1 MMQPIKLIVSA
12 VGPYAERMPEI
23 DFEQFEEK
31 GLFLI
36 SGDTGAGK
44 TTLFDAICFALYG
57 ETSGTYRDTKNL
69 RSEYAKSG
77 TESYVDF
84 YFSHQGKN
92 YHVHRSPSYDRPKQ
106 RGEGFITEKEKA
118 VFYCEGEAPIE
129 GTSSVN
135 TAIIEL
141 LHIDARQFKQIAMI
155 AQGEFYDLLNA
166 KTEERTEILRKIFR
180 TEGYQKIEFRL
191 KDRMDVN
198 YGKKADIENSIV
210 QYFRDAEAEEESELF
225 EELLMLQKRAGGS
238 GSAWNS
244 EEFLDILDRILE
256 ADRTALKDKER
267 EMMKEEDL
275 LEKKKQ
281 ILATAET
288 NNEFLRRY
296 AEALKKRTKLEERRA
311 EIEEISA
318 GIERKKTATHKLKPI
333 YDSWKSKQT
342 ECSAAGQEINQNE
355 QALLR
360 AKEDVKKAKAVLE
373 KSLKEEH
380 RAEELK
386 KLADKIDEDKEKYE
400 QRDSLCSEV
409 DTLKKA
415 EALLEEEGKQL
426 EETEKKLRSKIIS
439 LEQEISER
447 KDQPEKLVEV
457 KSLGEKLQNLGAEID
472 KIIDERIPA
481 HREKKLVLKKKQEDF
496 QHRQDKYQEVLEK
509 RRGAEMILERC
520 RAGILAQG
528 LTEGEKCPVCG
539 SIHHPAPAVL
549 PEESVSEE
557 AFKELQEEEKKAEKA
572 KTEALVAAESENT
585 ALSGMEDQLRLDIL
599 KCLDNELPTVT
610 YTEGGS
616 LEELFQRIHDAQEE
630 IREQILKNTQEEK
643 AIEEECKKL
652 EDAQRKLTDARG
664 KETEEL
670 EKRTGDYSGR
680 SQENKTAL
688 AEKSALLGALSTLTY
703 DSWDTAF
710 AQCSQFRGEAVK
722 ITKSIESAKEEKAE
736 AEKTEAGLSAK
747 LATLKE
753 AYENQISDE
762 TRLRNEL
769 SKALETKGFSDM
781 DDFLAHVVTE
791 RSIAETEEKIQQY
804 HQDVNTNAAQVKQA
818 GEDAR
823 DKSEIDIELIQS
835 EIERQTEKVKELR
848 KQQNDINYRIQNN
861 KIRQQNILNLKPEL
875 EMYRKAHAVCQ
886 RLYHLVKGQTGKGKI
901 TLEQYIQAAGFD
913 TIILAANRRLYPM
926 SDGQFELFRQED
938 SLGKKSNTFLDL
950 EVLDNFTGK
959 RRPVGSLSG
968 GESFK
973 ASLSLAL
980 GLSDTVSSHFGG
992 IQMDALFVDEGFGT
1006 LDRKSME
1013 TAMDILMSLSGS
1025 GKLVGIISH
1034 REELMENIPQQII
1047 IKKSKNGSK
1056 IMIDK
1061 GL

>member
-1 MMQPIKLIVSA
+1 MKPIKLIVSA
-12 VGPYAERMPEI
+12 VGPYADQMPEI

-69 RSEYAKSG
+69 RSEYAKSD
-77 TESYVDF
+77 TESFVDF

-118 VFYCEGEAPIE
+118 VFYCEGEMPIE
-129 GTSSVN
+129 GISNVN
-135 TAIIEL
+135 TAVIEL

-191 KDRMDVN
+191 KDRMDAN
-198 YGKKADIENSIV
+198 YGRKTDTENSIV
-210 QYFRDAEAEEESELF
+210 QYFRDAEAEEESELY

-244 EEFLDILDRILE
+244 EEFLDILDRILKS
-256 ADRTALKDKER
+256 DKTAFKS
-267 EMMKEEDL
+267 KEEETKKEEEL
-275 LEKKKQ
+275 LEKKKN
-281 ILATAET
+281 ILATAKT
-288 NNEFLRRY
+288 NNEFIRRY
-296 AEALKKRTKLEERRA
+296 EEALKERKALEERRA
-311 EIEEISA
+311 EIEGVSKDV
-318 GIERKKTATHKLKPI
+318 ERKKTATREIKPI

-342 ECSAAGQEINQNE
+342 ECSATEREIQQSE
-355 QALLR
+355 QALMQ
-360 AKEDVKKAKAVLE
+360 AKEQVQKVKDILE
-373 KSLKEEH
+373 KSLKEEP

-386 KLADKIDEDKEKYE
+386 KQADKITEDKEKYE
-400 QRDSLCSEV
+400 QRDALSSEV
-409 DTLKKA
+409 NELKKT
-415 EALLEEEGKQL
+415 EELLKEEGRQL
-426 EETEKKLRSKIIS
+426 EETEKDLRGKILS

-447 KDQPEKLVEV
+447 KGKPEKLVEI
-457 KSLGEKLQNLGAEID
+457 KSEGERLKVLKLEID

-481 HREKKLVLKKKQEDF
+481 HKKKKDVLKKKQEEF
-496 QHRQDKYQEVLEK
+496 QHSQDRYQEIWEK
-509 RRGAEMILERC
+509 RRGAEVVLERC

-528 LTEGEKCPVCG
+528 LEEGKKCPVCG
-539 SIHHPAPAVL
+539 SVHHPEPAVL

-557 AFKELQEEEKKAEKA
+557 MFSELQEEEKRAEKV

-585 ALSGMEDQLRLDIL
+585 ALAGMEDQLMLDIL
-599 KCLDNELPTVT
+599 KSLDNELYAVT
-610 YTEGGS
+610 YTEGRS
-616 LEELFQRIHDAQEE
+616 LEELFLLIREAQERIGERILENTRAEKE
-630 IREQILKNTQEEK
+630 I
-643 AIEEECKKL
+643 AEECEKLEEAQKKL
-652 EDAQRKLTDARG
+652 AVARG

-670 EKRTGDYSGR
+670 QQRTKDYSGR
-680 SQENKTAL
+680 SQENKASL
-688 AEKSALLGALSTLTY
+688 AEKAALLKNVSTLPY
-703 DSWDTAF
+703 DSWDAAL
-710 AQCSQFRGEAVK
+710 AQHGNFSREADRIV
-722 ITKSIESAKEEKAE
+722 KSIESAKEEKAR
-736 AEKTEAGLSAK
+736 AEKEETGLSAK

-753 AYENQISDE
+753 AYENQLNDG
-762 TRLRNEL
+762 TRLRGEL
-769 SKALETKGFSDM
+769 SRTLEAKGFAGM
-781 DDFLAHVVTE
+781 DDFLSHVVTE
-791 RSIAETEEKIQQY
+791 KSIAENEEMVRQY
-804 HQDVNTNAAQVKQA
+804 HQAVNTNAAQVRQA
-818 GEDAR
+818 GKDAG
-823 DKSEIDIELIQS
+823 DKSEIDIEAIQS
-835 EIERQTEKVKELR
+835 EIEQQTEKVRELR

-861 KIRQQNILNLKPEL
+861 KVRKQNITGLKPEL
-875 EMYRKAHAVCQ
+875 EKYRKAHAVCQ
-886 RLYHLVKGQTGKGKI
+886 RLYHLVRGQTGKGKI

-980 GLSDTVSSHFGG
+980 GLSDTVSSHLGG

-1013 TAMDILMSLSGS
+1013 SAMDILMGLSGA

-1034 REELMENIPQQII
+1034 REELMENVPQQII

>member
-1 MMQPIKLIVSA
+1 MKPIKLIVSA
-12 VGPYAERMPEI
+12 VGPYADQMPEI

-57 ETSGTYRDTKNL
+57 QTSGTYRDTKNL
-69 RSEYAKSG
+69 RSEYAKG
-77 TESYVDF
+77 DTESFVDF

-118 VFYCEGEAPIE
+118 VFYCEGETPVE
-129 GTSSVN
+129 GISNVN
-135 TAIIEL
+135 TAVIEL

-191 KDRMDVN
+191 KDRVDAN
-198 YGKKADIENSIV
+198 YSKKTDIENSIL
-210 QYFRDAEAEEESELF
+210 QYFRDVEAEEESELY
-225 EELLMLQKRAGGS
+225 EELLMLQKHAGGS

-244 EEFLDILDRILE
+244 EEFLDILDRIL
-256 ADRTALKDKER
+256 KSDKAAFKS
-267 EMMKEEDL
+267 KEEETKKEEEL
-275 LEKKKQ
+275 LEKKKN
-281 ILATAET
+281 ILATAKT
-288 NNEFLRRY
+288 NNEFIHRY
-296 AEALKKRTKLEERRA
+296 AEALKVKKELEEQRA
-311 EIEEISA
+311 EIEESSKDV
-318 GIERKKTATHKLKPI
+318 ERKKTATREIKPI
-333 YDSWKSKQT
+333 YESWKSKQT
-342 ECSAAGQEINQNE
+342 ECSATEREIQQSE
-355 QALLR
+355 QALKQ
-360 AKEDVKKAKAVLE
+360 AKDQVQKVKTVLE
-373 KSLKEEH
+373 ESLNEEP
-380 RAEELK
+380 RSEELK
-386 KLADKIDEDKEKYE
+386 KQADKIAEDKEKYE
-400 QRDSLCSEV
+400 QRDALSTELNE
-409 DTLKKA
+409 LKRM
-415 EALLEEEGKQL
+415 EELLKEEGRQL
-426 EETEKKLRSKIIS
+426 EETEKDLRNKILS

-447 KDQPEKLVEV
+447 KGKPEKLMEI
-457 KSLGEKLQNLGAEID
+457 KNKGEKLQNLKLEID
-472 KIIDERIPA
+472 KIINERIPA
-481 HREKKLVLKKKQEDF
+481 HKKKKDVLKKKQEEF
-496 QHRQDKYQEVLEK
+496 QHSQDRYQEIQEK
-509 RRGAEMILERC
+509 RRGAETVLERC

-528 LTEGEKCPVCG
+528 LEEGKKCPVCG
-539 SIHHPAPAVL
+539 SVHHPEPAVL

-557 AFKELQEEEKKAEKA
+557 MFSELQEEEKRAENA
-572 KTEALVAAESENT
+572 KTEALVDAESENT
-585 ALSGMEDQLRLDIL
+585 ALAGMEDQLRLDIL
-599 KCLDNELPTVT
+599 KCLDNELSAVP
-610 YTEGGS
+610 YTEGRS
-616 LEELFQRIHDAQEE
+616 LEELFLLIRKAQEG
-630 IREQILKNTQEEK
+630 IRERILENTQAEK
-643 AIEEECKKL
+643 EIAEECKKL
-652 EDAQRKLTDARG
+652 DAAQKKLTDARG

-670 EKRTGDYSGR
+670 QQRTKEYSGR
-680 SQENKTAL
+680 SQENKASL
-688 AEKSALLGALSTLTY
+688 AEKTALLKNVSTLPY
-703 DSWDTAF
+703 DSWNA
-710 AQCSQFRGEAVK
+710 ALVQCNQFNREADRIV
-722 ITKSIESAKEEKAE
+722 KSIESAKEEKAR
-736 AEKTEAGLSAK
+736 AEKEETGLSAK

-753 AYENQISDE
+753 TYENQRNDG
-762 TRLRNEL
+762 TRLHGEL
-769 SKALETKGFSDM
+769 SRALEAKGFADM

-791 RSIAETEEKIQQY
+791 KFIAENEERIRQY
-804 HQDVNTNAAQVKQA
+804 HQEVNTNAAQVRQA
-818 GEDAR
+818 EKDAK
-823 DKSEIDIELIQS
+823 DKAEIDIAAIQA
-835 EIERQTEKVKELR
+835 EIEKQTEKVGELR
-848 KQQNDINYRIQNN
+848 KQQNDISYRIQNN
-861 KIRQQNILNLKPEL
+861 KVRKHNISGLKPEL
-875 EMYRKAHAVCQ
+875 EKYRKAHAVCQ
-886 RLYHLVKGQTGKGKI
+886 RLYHLVRGQTGKGKI

-913 TIILAANRRLYPM
+913 TIIQAANRRLYPM

-980 GLSDTVSSHFGG
+980 GLSDTVSSHLGG

-1013 TAMDILMSLSGS
+1013 SAMDILMGLSGA

-1034 REELMENIPQQII
+1034 REELMENVPQQIM

>member
-1 MMQPIKLIVSA
+1 MKPIKLIVSA

-57 ETSGTYRDTKNL
+57 ETSGTYRDAKNL
-69 RSEYAKSG
+69 RSEFAESS
-77 TESYVDF
+77 TESFVDF

-118 VFYCEGEAPIE
+118 VFYCEGETPIE
-129 GTSSVN
+129 GISNVN
-135 TAIIEL
+135 TAVIEL

-155 AQGEFYDLLNA
+155 AQGEFYNLLNA
-166 KTEERTEILRKIFR
+166 KTEERTEILRKIFK
-180 TEGYQKIEFRL
+180 TEGYQKIEFKL
-191 KDRMDVN
+191 KGRMDAN
-198 YGKKADIENSIV
+198 YGRKTDIENSIV
-210 QYFRDAEAEEESELF
+210 QYFRDAEAEEESELY
-225 EELLMLQKRAGGS
+225 EELLLLQKRAVGS

-244 EEFLDILDRILE
+244 EEFLDILDRILGS
-256 ADRTALKDKER
+256 DKAAFKS
-267 EMMKEEDL
+267 KEEETKREEEL
-275 LEKKKQ
+275 LEKKKN
-281 ILATAET
+281 ILATART

-296 AEALKKRTKLEERRA
+296 AKVLEERKALEECRA
-311 EIEEISA
+311 EIE
-318 GIERKKTATHKLKPI
+318 GIFSELERKKTATREIKPI
-333 YDSWKSKQT
+333 YDAWNIKRS
-342 ECSAAGQEINQNE
+342 ECSATEREIQQSE
-355 QALLR
+355 QALKQ
-360 AKEDVKKAKAVLE
+360 AKEQVQKVNAVLE
-373 KSLKEEH
+373 RILKEEP

-386 KLADKIDEDKEKYE
+386 KQADKIVEDKEKYE
-400 QRDSLCSEV
+400 QRDALSSEV
-409 DTLKKA
+409 NELRKTEDLLK
-415 EALLEEEGKQL
+415 EEGKQL
-426 EETEKKLRSKIIS
+426 EETEKELRSKILS

-447 KDQPEKLVEV
+447 KGKPEKLVEI
-457 KSLGEKLQNLGAEID
+457 KSKGEKLKGLKLEID

-481 HREKKLVLKKKQEDF
+481 HKKKRAVLKKKQEEF
-496 QHRQDKYQEVLEK
+496 QHSQDRYQEIWEK
-509 RRGAEMILERC
+509 RHEAEVILERC

-528 LTEGEKCPVCG
+528 LEKGKKCPVCG
-539 SIHHPAPAVL
+539 SVHHPEPAVL

-557 AFKELQEEEKKAEKA
+557 TLHELQEEEKEAEKA

-599 KCLDNELPTVT
+599 RCLDNELSAVT
-610 YTEGGS
+610 YTEGRP
-616 LEELFQRIHDAQEE
+616 LEELFRLIHDAQEE
-630 IREQILKNTQEEK
+630 IREQISENAQAEK
-643 AIEEECKKL
+643 EVEEECGKLDEAQKKL
-652 EDAQRKLTDARG
+652 AIARG
-664 KETEEL
+664 KEMEEQ
-670 EKRTGDYSGR
+670 EQRTKDYSWR
-680 SQENKTAL
+680 SQENKASL
-688 AEKSALLGALSTLTY
+688 AEKSALLGTLSKLTY
-703 DSWDTAF
+703 DSWDAAM
-710 AQCSQFRGEAVK
+710 AQCGQFSREADR
-722 ITKSIESAKEEKAE
+722 IIKSIESARENKEKAE
-736 AEKTEAGLSAK
+736 KAETGANAK

-753 AYENQISDE
+753 TYENQLNDE
-762 TRLRNEL
+762 TRLSREFSNV
-769 SKALETKGFSDM
+769 LEAKGFSDV
-781 DDFLAHVVTE
+781 DDFLIYVT
-791 RSIAETEEKIQQY
+791 TEEVITESEERVKQY
-804 HQDVNTNAAQVKQA
+804 HQAVNTNAAQIKQA
-818 GEDAR
+818 GEDAK
-823 DKSEIDIELIQS
+823 DKSEIDIEVIQS
-835 EIERQTEKVKELR
+835 EIEKQTEKVKDLR
-848 KQQNDINYRIQNN
+848 KQLNDINYRIKNN
-861 KIRQQNILNLKPEL
+861 KVRQQNISGLKPEL
-875 EMYRKAHAVCQ
+875 ERFRKAHAVCQ
-886 RLYHLVKGQTGKGKI
+886 RLYNLVKGQTGKGKI

-913 TIILAANRRLYPM
+913 TIIQAANRRLNPM

-980 GLSDTVSSHFGG
+980 GLSDTVSSHLGG

-1013 TAMDILMSLSGS
+1013 SAMDILMNLSGA

-1047 IKKSKNGSK
+1047 IRKSKDGSK

>member
-1 MMQPIKLIVSA
+1 MKPIKLIVSA
-12 VGPYAERMPEI
+12 VGPYADQMPEI

-69 RSEYAKSG
+69 RSEYAKSD
-77 TESYVDF
+77 TESFVDF

-118 VFYCEGEAPIE
+118 VFYCEGEMPIE
-129 GTSSVN
+129 GISNVN
-135 TAIIEL
+135 TAVIEL

-191 KDRMDVN
+191 KDRMDAN
-198 YGKKADIENSIV
+198 YGRKTDTENSIV
-210 QYFRDAEAEEESELF
+210 QYFRDAEAEEESELY

-244 EEFLDILDRILE
+244 EEFLDILDRIL
-256 ADRTALKDKER
+256 KSDKAAFKS
-267 EMMKEEDL
+267 KEEETKKEEEL
-275 LEKKKQ
+275 LEKKKN
-281 ILATAET
+281 ILATAKT
-288 NNEFLRRY
+288 NNEFIRRY
-296 AEALKKRTKLEERRA
+296 EEALKERKALEERRA
-311 EIEEISA
+311 EIEGVSKDV
-318 GIERKKTATHKLKPI
+318 ERKKTATREIKPI

-342 ECSAAGQEINQNE
+342 ECSATEREIQQSE
-355 QALLR
+355 QALMQ
-360 AKEDVKKAKAVLE
+360 AKEQVQKVKTVLE
-373 KSLKEEH
+373 KSLKEEP

-386 KLADKIDEDKEKYE
+386 KQADKITGDKEKYE
-400 QRDSLCSEV
+400 QRDKLSTEV
-409 DTLKKA
+409 NELKKT
-415 EALLEEEGKQL
+415 EELLKEEGRQL
-426 EETEKKLRSKIIS
+426 EETEKELRGKILS
-439 LEQEISER
+439 LEQEISEQ
-447 KDQPEKLVEV
+447 KGKPEKLVEI
-457 KSLGEKLQNLGAEID
+457 KGEGERLKVLKLEID

-481 HREKKLVLKKKQEDF
+481 HKKKKDVLKKKQEEF
-496 QHRQDKYQEVLEK
+496 QHSQDRYQEIWEK
-509 RRGAEMILERC
+509 RRGAEVVLERC

-528 LTEGEKCPVCG
+528 LEEGKKCPVCG
-539 SIHHPAPAVL
+539 SVHHPEPAVL

-557 AFKELQEEEKKAEKA
+557 TFNELQEEEKRAEKV

-585 ALSGMEDQLRLDIL
+585 ALAGMEDQLRLDIL
-599 KCLDNELPTVT
+599 KCLDNELSAVT
-610 YTEGGS
+610 YTEGRS
-616 LEELFQRIHDAQEE
+616 LEELFLLIGE
-630 IREQILKNTQEEK
+630 TQERIGERILENTRAEK
-643 AIEEECKKL
+643 EIAEECEKLEEAQKKL
-652 EDAQRKLTDARG
+652 AVARG

-670 EKRTGDYSGR
+670 QQRTKDYSGR
-680 SQENKTAL
+680 SQENKSSL
-688 AEKSALLGALSTLTY
+688 AEKAALLKNVSTLPY
-703 DSWDTAF
+703 DSWDAAL
-710 AQCSQFRGEAVK
+710 AQQGQFSREADRIV
-722 ITKSIESAKEEKAE
+722 KSIESAKEEKAR
-736 AEKTEAGLSAK
+736 AEKEETGLSAK

-753 AYENQISDE
+753 AYENQLNDG
-762 TRLRNEL
+762 TRLRGEL
-769 SKALETKGFSDM
+769 SRTLEAKGFAGM
-781 DDFLAHVVTE
+781 DDFLSHVVTE
-791 RSIAETEEKIQQY
+791 KSIAENEEMIRQY
-804 HQDVNTNAAQVKQA
+804 HQAVNTNAAQVRQA
-818 GEDAR
+818 GKDAG
-823 DKSEIDIELIQS
+823 DKSEIDIEAIQS
-835 EIERQTEKVKELR
+835 EIEQQTEKVRELR
-848 KQQNDINYRIQNN
+848 KQQNDISYRIQNN
-861 KIRQQNILNLKPEL
+861 KVRKQNISGLKPEL
-875 EMYRKAHAVCQ
+875 EKYRKAHAVCQ
-886 RLYHLVKGQTGKGKI
+886 RLYHLVRGQTGKGKI

-980 GLSDTVSSHFGG
+980 GLSDTVSSHLGG

-1013 TAMDILMSLSGS
+1013 SAMDILMGLSGA